1 MLDLEHNQKLIEIT
15 DHFHATRHSAAKAA
29 PETRREFDRD
39 GMTRAAELLLRSSG
53 DDPLR
58 EGVQRTPERFAK
70 AMRHLL
76 DGYGKTVAEVIGKGV
91 FAGEGSGLVTVRDV
105 EFYSLCEHHML
116 PFWGKATV
124 AYNPGNKILGL
135 SKIPRIVELFAR
147 RLQVQERIT
156 TQLADALMEAIAPRA
171 VAVRVEARHLCMM
184 MRGVEKQHS
193 DTVSETFR
201 GLDNL
206 TAIEQ
211 QRILSAI
218 TKEAH
223 A

>member
-1 MLDLEHNQKLIEIT
+1 MLDIENQTKLIEIT
-15 DHFHATRHSAAKAA
+15 DHFQSSRSSAAKAA
-29 PETRREFDRD
+29 PETRRKFDRES
-39 GMTRAAELLLRSSG
+39 MARAAELLLRSSG
-53 DDPLR
+53 DDPGR
-58 EGVQRTPERFAK
+58 EGVLRTPERFAK
-70 AMRHLL
+70 AMQHLL
-76 DGYGKTVAEVIGKGV
+76 EGYGKSVADVIGKGV

-124 AYNPGNKILGL
+124 AYFPGTKILGL

-156 TQLADALMEAIAPRA
+156 TQVADALVEAIGPRA
-171 VAVRVEARHLCMM
+171 VAVRVEAQHLCMM

-193 DTVSETFR
+193 DTVSETYR
-201 GLDNL
+201 GLENL
-206 TAIEQ
+206 TPVEQ

-218 TKEAH
+218 TKEARI
-223 A
+223 